1 MTKILTNRIIRGAMY
16 SVLGPATLV
25 AGPVY
30 SQNTPQTASGDTVEE
45 VVVTGIRESL
55 NKARDIKRDATQFV
69 DAIVADDIGKLPDRN
84 VAESLARVSGVQVDR
99 GIAEGTSVSVRGLRQ
114 NVYLFNGRQIIDP
127 TGRGGIGLETLGTS
141 TFGLLALVPS
151 ELIARLE
158 LTKLA
163 SADQISGALG
173 GIVDVQTPM
182 PLDGPSRLGAKVGGI
197 YYDQA
202 SENGYEAFAL
212 ASQKFAGDTLGV
224 LVSASYNKRDLSQ
237 EGLDTF
243 SGYSRFTDATGTVR
257 FGNADARPEAI
268 AEERKNLGLNGVLQW
283 QPSDG
288 VELIADTFYSELE
301 FRSRPP
307 LAVVHSHRGPDQ
319 RALLSQQHPAV
330 GDGERP
336 GADEHGVPRHRRRH
350 LVLGV
355 ARQFRRDRPAA
366 RQRRGRVHQVDLDRA
381 PGVFPPAAD
390 RRHHADRE
398 LRFHAA
404 AISAPTRSTASTCPT
419 RRSCATRSCSTTP
432 SSRRARTR
440 RSARTGPMTSTRDS
454 SRQRASARATT
465 ASTRNR
471 IRCARTSGPPAASR
485 RRRCRRS

>member
-1 MTKILTNRIIRGAMY
+1 MRRARLQ
-16 SVLGPATLV
+16 S
-25 AGPVY
+25 
-30 SQNTPQTASGDTVEE
+30 SGSDIEE

-55 NKARDIKRDATQFV
+55 NRARDIKRESTQFV

-182 PLDGPSRLGAKVGGI
+182 PLDGPSRLGAKVGGT

-243 SGYSRFTDATGTVR
+243 SGYSRFTDAGGTVR

-283 QPSDG
+283 QPTDG
-288 VELIADTFYSELE
+288 VEFIADTFYSELDSDRDRHWLS
-301 FRSRPP
+301 FTPTAG
-307 LAVVHSHRGPDQ
+307 LTNAT
-319 RALLSQQHPAV
+319 LLSQQHPAV
-330 GDGERP
+330 GNGERA
-336 GADEHGVPRHRRRH
+336 GADQHGVPRHRRRH

-355 ARQFRRDRPAA
+355 ARQLRRDRPAA
-366 RQRRGRVHQVDLDRA
+366 RQRRGRIHQVELHCA
-381 PGVFPPAAD
+381 PDVLPPAAD
-390 RRHHADRE
+390 RGHHADRE
-398 LRFHAA
+398 LRLHRGRSRFLSDQRHRPVRPGAA
-404 AISAPTRSTASTCPT
+404 ALHDPVRQHLHRGEQGHRDPHGLDLRPGCRIPQGGEHRRALRPRRLGTESAA
-419 RRSCATRSCSTTP
+419 RRHPSCWRH
-432 SSRRARTR
+432 SRRLH
-440 RSARTGPMTSTRDS
+440 
-454 SRQRASARATT
+454 
-465 ASTRNR
+465 
-471 IRCARTSGPPAASR
+471 
-485 RRRCRRS
+485 CRRT

>member
-1 MTKILTNRIIRGAMY
+1 MTKRLTNRIIRGAMY

-45 VVVTGIRESL
+45 IVVTGIRESL

-163 SADQISGALG
+163 SSDQIAGALG

-182 PLDGPSRLGAKVGGI
+182 PLDGPSRLGAKVGGT

-202 SENGYEAFAL
+202 SENGYEAFGL

-268 AEERKNLGLNGVLQW
+268 AEQRKNLGLNGVVQW
-283 QPSDG
+283 QPTDG
-288 VELIADTFYSELE
+288 VEIIADTFYSELDSDRDRHWLSFTPTAGLTNARYSPNNILLSGTASGPVLTNTE
-301 FRSRPP
+301 FLDTDADIWSSALRGNFDVSERLRASAEVAYTKSSSTAHQVYFRLQPIVGLTPTVNFDFTERRSR
-307 LAVVHSHRGPDQ
+307 LLPDQ
-319 RALLSQQHPAV
+319 RHQLV
-330 GDGERP
+330 RP
-336 GADEHGVPRHRRRH
+336 GAAALHDPVRQHLHRGEQGHGRTHG
-350 LVLGV
+350 L
-355 ARQFRRDRPAA
+355 
-366 RQRRGRVHQVDLDRA
+366 DL
-381 PGVFPPAAD
+381 
-390 RRHHADRE
+390 
-398 LRFHAA
+398 
-404 AISAPTRSTASTCPT
+404 
-419 RRSCATRSCSTTP
+419 
-432 SSRRARTR
+432 
-440 RSARTGPMTSTRDS
+440 
-454 SRQRASARATT
+454 
-465 ASTRNR
+465 
-471 IRCARTSGPPAASR
+471 
-485 RRRCRRS
+485 